1 MNKYILMALMTLP
14 LMAQAELITER
25 EFDRTLDQIALDG
38 LVEIENVAGSI
49 EVHGH
54 DKSNIRIEAE
64 LGKNIE
70 GVEVEST
77 DSSTRIQVIYPSG
90 NTKKTG
96 DAELQIWLPTNSS
109 IEVTGVSAEIEVDGV
124 KGEQR
129 LKSVSGSIES
139 EAFDADIRAG
149 SVSGDVTVVGSGGG
163 MERVSLDSVSGDI
176 IGRGVNGEISGSS
189 VSGDVEIVAREV
201 SRGDFSTTS
210 GDIMVRSAIASEAR
224 IDIESMSGN
233 IEFVIIGST
242 NGRYDLTTYSGDIE
256 TCFGPDQ
263 ETNDRRSKR
272 HRFWLGEGKQPNI
285 SASAMS
291 GDIELC
297 NQ

>member
-1 MNKYILMALMTLP
+1 MNKWILTGLMALP
-14 LMAQAELITER
+14 LVAQAELITER
-25 EFDRTLDQIALDG
+25 EFNRTFDQAALDG
-38 LVEIENVAGSI
+38 VVEIENVAGSI

-54 DKSNIRIEAE
+54 DQASIRVEAE
-64 LGKNIE
+64 LGKDIE
-70 GVEVEST
+70 GVEV
-77 DSSTRIQVIYPSG
+77 DSSGSVTRIKVVYPDKRSY
-90 NTKKTG
+90 KSG
-96 DAELQIWLPTNSS
+96 DAELQIWVPSAS
-109 IEVTGVSAEIEVDGV
+109 AIEVTGVSAEIEVDGV

-163 MERVSLDSVSGDI
+163 MERVSLESVSGDI
-176 IGRGVNGEISGSS
+176 VGRGLNGELKGSS
-189 VSGDVEIVAREV
+189 VSGDVEIVARTV

-210 GDIMVRSAIASEAR
+210 GDVSVRSAIAGDAR
-224 IDIESMSGN
+224 IDMESVSGD

-256 TCFGPDQ
+256 TCFGPDVD
-263 ETNDRRSKR
+263 ENDGRSKR
-272 HRFWLGEGKQPNI
+272 HRFWLGEGKQANI

-297 NQ
+297 KQ